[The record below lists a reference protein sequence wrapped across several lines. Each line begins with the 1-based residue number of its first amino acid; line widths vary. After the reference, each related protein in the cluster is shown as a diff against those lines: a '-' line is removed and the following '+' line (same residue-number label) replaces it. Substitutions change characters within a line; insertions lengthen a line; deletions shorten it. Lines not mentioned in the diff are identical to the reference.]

1 MSAASGDASVSL
13 PRLGTITR
21 SEPSTS
27 TPPLEEQVNAN
38 GVTDRAKQARGL
50 ASPQFLGRQ
59 LGAFREGFQLGPGD
73 LWVHARA
80 HAAVGAGNDVLASY

>member
-1 MSAASGDASVSL
+1 MSAAGRDASVSL

-27 TPPLEEQVNAN
+27 MPPLEEQANAN
-38 GVTDRAKQARGL
+38 GVTDRAKQGRGL
-50 ASPQFLGRQ
+50 GSPQFLGRQ

-80 HAAVGAGNDVLASY
+80 HAAVGTGDNVLAPY